1 MPQRRPTIFIIDD
14 DTSVRRA
21 LGRVMTSAGLDH
33 QAYDCAEDF
42 LSELPQTSVGCIVAD
57 MTLPGLSGL
66 DLKLALNAA
75 HSPLPLIFLTAHD
88 TTESRAAAQAAGADG
103 YFRKPV
109 DTQALLDAVQWSL
122 NEQSATQRA

>member
-1 MPQRRPTIFIIDD
+1 MPHRRPTIFIIDD

-42 LSELPQTSVGCIVAD
+42 LNEAPQTSVGCIVAD

-66 DLKLALNAA
+66 ETFAALRELDPSAKIILSSGYSKAESLEKLEN
-75 HSPLPLIFLTAHD
+75 SKPTGFLP
-88 TTESRAAAQAAGADG
+88 
-103 YFRKPV
+103 KPYRLQTILHLV
-109 DTQALLDAVQWSL
+109 AEHLA
-122 NEQSATQRA
+122 